1 MRVVYGASFLS
12 FAWLLTGCGH
22 GSASGGRCSDGDAFE
37 RAASDAQ
44 RAATADYAAPPVE
57 QCSDLDAPLNGLAS
71 SPGLTATEYS
81 TLLRGANGNFF
92 DDGTWWLKAAPRG
105 ESHVEPLE
113 IVAEH
118 CELVNFAS
126 FDYDYASAT
135 PALAAAP
142 ECGRYLVGMQAGY
155 RSDDSWPQLLS
166 IEGSGLVRLAP
177 LRAATVFGSYLRL
190 PSGLPGDPS
199 WQSSVARLEVIRHTD
214 ATLELVALGEG
225 STFTAAMRLTLTP
238 GDATQLSVELEL
250 FLRSAGSPPSDLS
263 LAALSGAFQV
273 AADDFDFDQMTA
285 SFSDGTS
292 RTTALSDPTLEWSD
306 GASSRISISKDGAGL
321 SSFALAQGSR
331 TSQGDAGEA
340 GSTGDSGKRPD
351 MTVSNI
357 HSDVPLALDL
367 SLTSGTV
374 AGGNVVASLVLAA
387 ADAST
392 LVGPIHVSYL
402 VTASLP

>member
-1 MRVVYGASFLS
+1 M
-12 FAWLLTGCGH
+12 
-22 GSASGGRCSDGDAFE
+22 
-37 RAASDAQ
+37 
-44 RAATADYAAPPVE
+44 DYALPAVE
-57 QCSDLDAPLNGLAS
+57 PCSDLDPPADALAG

-81 TLLRGANGNFF
+81 TLLRGADGNFF

-113 IVAEH
+113 IVAED
-118 CELVNFAS
+118 CEHVNFAS

-135 PALAAAP
+135 PALGSAP
-142 ECGRYLVGMQAGY
+142 ECGQYLVGMQAGH

-190 PSGLPGDPS
+190 LSDLPGDVS
-199 WQSSVARLEVIRHTD
+199 RQSRVTRLEVIGHDD

-225 STFTAAMRLTLTP
+225 PTFTVAMRLTLTP
-238 GDATQLSVELEL
+238 GDATQLGVELEL
-250 FLRSAGSPPSDLS
+250 FLRSGGSPPADLS
-263 LAALSGAFQV
+263 LTAVTGTFQV
-273 AADDFDFDQMTA
+273 GADDFDFDQITA

-292 RTTALSDPTLEWSD
+292 RTTALSDPNLDLRD
-306 GASSRISISKDGAGL
+306 GASSKISSTKSGASL

-331 TSQGDAGEA
+331 ASQGDAGAA
-340 GSTGDSGKRPD
+340 GDIGERPD
-351 MTVSNI
+351 MTVSEI
-357 HSDVPLALDL
+357 HSDVPLALEL
-367 SLTSGTV
+367 SLASGPV
-374 AGGNVVASLVLAA
+374 PGGNVAASLVLAA

-392 LVGPIHVSYL
+392 AVGPIHVSYV